1 MVLKI
6 RITIPA
12 QPVGARRI
20 EQKPPAIDP
29 CANSA
34 AMAKQRLL
42 FLGLSAGL

>member
-12 QPVGARRI
+12 QPGRTRRA
-20 EQKPPAIDP
+20 EQKPLAIDP

-42 FLGLSAGL
+42 LLGLSAGL